1 MPAALPIK
9 DNTKLMPGK
18 RKRERT
24 AADTARP
31 GRLGAR
37 TLKRTPGKRGSRA
50 PRAAK
55 SVDGTGALG
64 IPATSRDLIERV
76 KELNCL
82 YGLSRLRER
91 KDTPLDGIMQGLVEL
106 IPPAWQYPEI
116 TCARVTFEKRQFK
129 TANFKGTAWRQKETV
144 KVDGTPRGTLEV
156 CYLEPRPP
164 CDEGPFLAE
173 ERHLI
178 HAIAERLGHIIEH
191 EIAEERVRS
200 LYQREKELRERLQ
213 MEMQGRVDFTRK
225 MIHELKTPLTS
236 LMATSQLLVDETRGT
251 KLEKLAGYVWG
262 GAYSLNHRIEEL
274 HDVIRGEVGRLDLK
288 PKPFDLAALLRSVAG
303 EMAAVSRQQ
312 AMSIGVEVGEPLP
325 HVLADPERVRQVV
338 LNLVNNAF
346 KYAGEGKKI
355 RIRATRRSHSVLVEI
370 RDYGP
375 GIPLDKQGRLFDSS
389 YQLSS
394 HDSQTGGLGIG
405 LALCKILVELNG
417 GRIWLKS
424 RVGKGSSFFFTLPI
438 AR

>member
-1 MPAALPIK
+1 MPEMK
-9 DNTKLMPGK
+9 KT
-18 RKRERT
+18 ERRVAGRA
-24 AADTARP
+24 AADGPEAKVP
-31 GRLGAR
+31 GR
-37 TLKRTPGKRGSRA
+37 TPTKGGRRRPA
-50 PRAAK
+50 PSGTVGPGVSAAN
-55 SVDGTGALG
+55 
-64 IPATSRDLIERV
+64 RDLIERV

-91 KDTPLDGIMQGLVEL
+91 DDTPLDGIMQGLVEL

-116 TCARVTFEKRQFK
+116 TCARVTFKKKQFK
-129 TANFKGTAWRQKETV
+129 TANFKATAWRQTETV
-144 KVDGTPRGTLEV
+144 KVDGLPCGRLEV
-156 CYLEPRPP
+156 CYLAPRPA

-191 EIAEERVRS
+191 DIAEERVRS
-200 LYQREKELRERLQ
+200 LYRREKELRERLQ

-274 HDVIRGEVGRLDLK
+274 HDVIRGEVGKLDLK

-303 EMAAVSRQQ
+303 EMAAVSHQH
-312 AMSIGVEVGEPLP
+312 AMSIAVDIPEPLP
-325 HVLADPERVRQVV
+325 RVLADPERVRQVV
-338 LNLVNNAF
+338 LNLINNAF

-355 RIRATRRSHSVLVEI
+355 RVRATRRPRLVQVEI

-375 GIPLDKQGRLFDSS
+375 GIPLDRQTSLFESG
-389 YQLSS
+389 YQLSD

-417 GRIWLKS
+417 GRIWLRS
-424 RVGKGSSFFFTLPI
+424 RVGRGSSFFFTLPT
-438 AR
+438 AG

>member
-1 MPAALPIK
+1 MVPATAGPVDAAAALGVP
-9 DNTKLMPGK
+9 
-18 RKRERT
+18 E
-24 AADTARP
+24 A
-31 GRLGAR
+31 
-37 TLKRTPGKRGSRA
+37 
-50 PRAAK
+50 
-55 SVDGTGALG
+55 
-64 IPATSRDLIERV
+64 SRDLIERV

-82 YGLSRLRER
+82 YGISRLRER
-91 KDTPLDGIMQGLVEL
+91 TDTPLDEIMQGLVEL

-116 TCARVTFEKRQFK
+116 TCARVTFKKRQFK
-129 TANFKGTAWRQKETV
+129 TANFKATPWKQKEPI
-144 KVDGTPRGTLEV
+144 KVDGRSCGTLEV
-156 CYLEPRPP
+156 FYLEPRPA
-164 CDEGPFLAE
+164 CDEGPFLTE
-173 ERHLI
+173 ERKLI
-178 HAIAERLGHIIEH
+178 HAIAERLGHIIERD
-191 EIAEERVRS
+191 IVEERVRF
-200 LYQREKELRERLQ
+200 LYQREKELRQRLQ

-274 HDVIRGEVGRLDLK
+274 HDVIRGEVGKLDLK

-303 EMAAVSRQQ
+303 EMAAVSRQH
-312 AMSIGVEVGEPLP
+312 AMSIAVEVAEPLP
-325 HVLADPERVRQVV
+325 RVLADPERVRQVL
-338 LNLVNNAF
+338 LNLLNNAF

-355 RIRATRRSHSVLVEI
+355 RVRATRRSHSVLVEV

-375 GIPLDKQGRLFDSS
+375 GIPLDRQSRLFDSG
-389 YQLSS
+389 YQQYG

-424 RVGKGSSFFFTLPI
+424 KVGKGSSFFFTLPI